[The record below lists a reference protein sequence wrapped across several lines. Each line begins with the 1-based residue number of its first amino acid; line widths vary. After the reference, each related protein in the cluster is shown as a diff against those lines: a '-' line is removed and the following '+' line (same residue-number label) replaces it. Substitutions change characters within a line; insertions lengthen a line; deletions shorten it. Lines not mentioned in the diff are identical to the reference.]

1 MYETGD
7 WSDLTIEAG
16 RKEFKIHKSV
26 VCSACPFINAAC
38 TKGFLETHTNN
49 IKLPESADIME
60 AMLQHFYAIPL
71 WSPEQLGRKRPFLI
85 ELRAATD
92 KVYRYPTAT
101 LSMLTQYSMTSN
113 RSAKPLTADSNSF

>member
-49 IKLPESADIME
+49 IKLPESAETIE

-71 WSPEQLGRKRPFLI
+71 WSPEQDG
-85 ELRAATD
+85 
-92 KVYRYPTAT
+92 VYRPLLTDLRIAAEKVHQYPTAT
-101 LSMLTQYSMTSN
+101 MSKLTQYSMASS
-113 RSAKPLTADSNSF
+113 RSAKSPTADSDSF